1 LKVIRKT
8 GKVWVRI
15 INFNVFGEYEICFM
29 LLTVAFGLFVVFEFH
44 CDGNWRRH
52 GEVVEEKM
60 LFKEK
65 EVL

>member
-1 LKVIRKT
+1 
-8 GKVWVRI
+8 
-15 INFNVFGEYEICFM
+15 VFGEYEICFM